1 MPLPFFYWCSY
12 KSYCEWCTWGK
23 KLPWQQLSSSACNS
37 CKLTRRH
44 TIFQSGKRCRLSTL
58 NPTKWFTSRGC
69 TQEVVWLSK
78 CMNNEV
84 ERTRSAGY
92 RSYLLVYWSA
102 YETWCLDNPATT
114 ENPVGVSVCVCDL
127 LCIAAVCKI
136 LFEPFDLEFK
146 QETVKLHHASAVCGS
161 LYVHDVCVSDAFFKR
176 RHVLAHSSGNQQPC
190 LYGNTPFCTPTS
202 LALSLLTGQ
211 SL

>member
-12 KSYCEWCTWGK
+12 KSYCEWSTWGK
-23 KLPWQQLSSSACNS
+23 KPPWQQLSSSACNS

-44 TIFQSGKRCRLSTL
+44 TIFQSGKSCRLSTL

-69 TQEVVWLSK
+69 TREVVWLSK

-102 YETWCLDNPATT
+102 YGTWCLDNPAAT
-114 ENPVGVSVCVCDL
+114 ENPVGVCACDL
-127 LCIAAVCKI
+127 LCIAAVCEI
-136 LFEPFDLEFK
+136 LFEPFWLGIEAGNS
-146 QETVKLHHASAVCGS
+146 QVASC
-161 LYVHDVCVSDAFFKR
+161 LCCV
-176 RHVLAHSSGNQQPC
+176 G
-190 LYGNTPFCTPTS
+190 
-202 LALSLLTGQ
+202 
-211 SL
+211 